1 MSQVRFSREEAESK
15 VGGKVRAAS
24 DFADIPEG
32 TTGRVIEM
40 DEVEKGGFELI
51 VEWDLLVGGKLQHDW
66 FTKEGYERTLIE
78 FVKLGQVSAG
88 ATGVP
93 TAD

>member
-1 MSQVRFSREEAESK
+1 LRFSREEAESK

-24 DFADIPEG
+24 DLADIPKG
-32 TTGRVIEM
+32 ATGRVIEM
-40 DEVEKGGFELI
+40 DEVVRDGFELI

-78 FVKLGQVSAG
+78 FVKLGQAPTG
-88 ATGVP
+88 ASGLP